1 MITRL
6 ALLLTAIVG
15 AALPLPAH
23 AIDPGSAE
31 GTMTSDGVTVGLR
44 HALALFYGNEEGL
57 LDGPEIRLLLSDR
70 EVPVAALSGPIL
82 DRLEQLARK
91 GEVRG
96 LVLRL
101 DPQQPATAPIG
112 STVLLS
118 PADPERSLT
127 FLELTGGAALE
138 DWRLTDTRASGRLAF
153 SIAGDTPADS
163 VTVQATFSA
172 PRFRDEVTARLTGAM
187 AADSA
192 PAQALIRWNEALHR
206 GDIETLRVLSSDD
219 KYAELLAF
227 RAEVGDEALRKVVA
241 TEPNGEALKRQIR
254 EVVVRGERAFII
266 MTDDDDVR
274 NFAATT
280 RIGERW
286 VID

>member
-1 MITRL
+1 MRL
-6 ALLLTAIVG
+6 ALLFAAVVG
-15 AALPLPAH
+15 AAFPLPVRG
-23 AIDPGSAE
+23 IDPGSAQ
-31 GTMTSDGVTVGLR
+31 GTMTSDGVAVGLH

-70 EVPVAALSGPIL
+70 DVAPAALSGPIL

-91 GEVRG
+91 GDVRG

-101 DPQQPATAPIG
+101 DPQQPVTAPIG
-112 STVLLS
+112 GTVLLS

-127 FLELTGGAALE
+127 FLELEGGSGIE

-153 SIAGDTPADS
+153 SIAGDTPADT
-163 VTVQATFSA
+163 VTVQAAFSA
-172 PRFRDEVTARLTGAM
+172 PRFRDEVTARLIGPE

-192 PAQALIRWNEALHR
+192 PAQALVRWNEALHR
-206 GDIETLRVLSSDD
+206 GDIETLKALSSDD

-241 TEPNGEALKRQIR
+241 AEPSGAELKRQIK
-254 EVVVRGERAFII
+254 EVLVRGDRAFII
-266 MTDDDDVR
+266 MVDDDDAR